1 MILTLAGP
9 GSGKTTDMVE
19 QIIKNMDIL
28 DVNREMAIITY
39 TNASVDDIKKK
50 LMREVIIP
58 PNVFIGTIHSFLIRY
73 FIKPYAGYIG
83 YQSNPVTV
91 VDKFS
96 NVGLEWVEEWV
107 KKRNPDKT
115 KNELKNIENGMVLKR
130 RNRAVQAAAKKGVY
144 TYDSIIA
151 ISRELSNQKNILQS
165 IGNKLQFLYVDEY
178 QDISRYGHN
187 IILKIEKTKYTH
199 ISVVGDPDQSIYRF
213 RYGNSQIGEKAPD
226 EKKQPLRELMD
237 MAESKCKKRSLLVNH
252 RSSAEIVSFI
262 NQYSTLEKQKAEKGE
277 ICKIQFISTDNVEE
291 IVKRFDKVC
300 ELYQGKTKL
309 IVAKNNDTLAE
320 FNNTVFED
328 TVIDNKLIKDSKSI
342 QDFIISSSG
351 LNYHAF
357 MDKYDFSPFELK
369 KIAVGTRKIIKKY
382 PQKDVL
388 EIASALSN
396 KLFGKKIEQ
405 SNSIYFDDNGK
416 PQKYNFSFSNE
427 EEIFDNKEIRILTI
441 HKSKGL
447 EADGVLVIAENR
459 KQFFKWLNMSSKDLK
474 NEKDEEYRL
483 GYVAYSRAKRVLAL
497 ACLEKVDFTE
507 INKDVFEEA

>member
-19 QIIKNMDIL
+19 QIIKNMDLL
-28 DVNREMAIITY
+28 DVNREMAIIAY

-50 LMREVIIP
+50 LMREVIIL

-96 NVGLEWVEEWV
+96 NVGLEWIEGWV

-115 KNELKNIENGMVLKR
+115 KNERKNIENGMVLKR

-151 ISRELSNQKNILQS
+151 ISRELSNEKNILQS
-165 IGNKLQFLYVDEY
+165 VGNKLQFLYVDEY

-213 RYGNSQIGEKAPD
+213 RYGSSQIGEKAPD

-237 MAESKCKKRSLLVNH
+237 MDESKCKKRSLLVNH

-277 ICKIQFISTDNVEE
+277 ICKIQFISTYNVEE

-320 FNNTVFED
+320 FYNTVFED
-328 TVIDNKLIKDSKSI
+328 TVIDNRLIKDSKSI

-388 EIASALSN
+388 EIASFLSN
-396 KLFGKKIEQ
+396 KLYGKKINQ

-427 EEIFDNKEIRILTI
+427 EEIFDNEEIRILTI

-459 KQFFKWLNMSSKDLK
+459 KQFFKWLNMRSKDLK
-474 NEKDEEYRL
+474 NEKGEEYRL